1 MSVDD
6 PLYYWDYLGLDAVLG
21 SQQLASASD
30 GRQPAHD
37 ELLFI
42 VTHQAFELWFKQ
54 ILWELDSAI
63 AMLAQDPVPESA
75 MGQVV
80 HRIERIVAI
89 QPLLVQQFKVLATM
103 TPLDFLDFR
112 DELIPASGFQS
123 VQWRLIE
130 NRLGLDPTRRL
141 KIKGARYTSR
151 LSQEHAE
158 RLDRSE
164 HEPTL
169 LDVLDAWLARTPFLR
184 FGTFDF
190 WAAYRDAVE
199 AMLDRDQRLIET
211 NPSVDD
217 VVRQQQLDAFELT
230 RTTFSTLFDR
240 GAYDALR
247 AEGKRRLQ
255 HGSFL
260 AALLISLYRDEP
272 ALHLPFRLLTALV
285 DLDEGF
291 TAFRNAHAQLVH
303 RSIGGR
309 IGTGGTSGHEYLQA
323 AARKHQVFTD
333 LYDLATYHLPR
344 RELPELP
351 DEVRVQ
357 MAFRYVDDPAS

>member
-1 MSVDD
+1 VSVDD

-30 GRQPAHD
+30 GREPAHD

-63 AMLAQDPVPESA
+63 ATLAQDPVPEPA

-89 QPLLVQQFKVLATM
+89 QPLLVQQFQVLATM

-123 VQWRLIE
+123 LQWRLIE
-130 NRLGLDPTRRL
+130 NALGLDPQRRL
-141 KIKGARYTSR
+141 RIKGARYTSR
-151 LSQEHAE
+151 LTEEHAD
-158 RLDRSE
+158 RLERSE

-169 LDVLDAWLARTPFLR
+169 LGVLDAWLSRTPFLR
-184 FGTFDF
+184 FGGFDF
-190 WAAYRDAVE
+190 WAVYREAVTT
-199 AMLDRDQRLIET
+199 MLERDQRLIET

-217 VVRQQQLDAFELT
+217 VVRQQQLDAFEVT
-230 RTTFSTLFDR
+230 RATFATLFDR
-240 GAYDALR
+240 DAHEELR
-247 AEGKRRLQ
+247 AQGKRRLS
-255 HGSFL
+255 HEAFL

-272 ALHLPFRLLTALV
+272 ALHLPYRLLTALI

-291 TAFRNAHAQLVH
+291 TAFRNAHAQLVY

-333 LYDLATYHLPR
+333 LFDLATYHLPR

-351 DEVRVQ
+351 TVVREQ
-357 MAFRYVDDPAS
+357 MSFRYVAD